1 MSTKRPRPSPDQWA
15 KLDAALEGLRER
27 TPPGAAPPLSQ
38 EITRRAGA
46 LRAALDSGWRIRDLA
61 AFFRETAGIDV
72 SPSTIQMA
80 LKQALDDANPDMKR
94 LRAKRPRGQAPAGR
108 QPVSKTASTANDPL
122 VVRATA
128 PPDQPVPGMDEK
140 AEAPRPKSMTPFG
153 STLTQGATKRGQR

>member
-15 KLDAALEGLRER
+15 KLDAALEGLRDR

-72 SPSTIQMA
+72 SPSTIQAA
-80 LKQALDDANPDMKR
+80 LKQALNDASPDRKR
-94 LRAKRPRGQAPAGR
+94 PRAKRSRRQTSAGR
-108 QPVSKTASTANDPL
+108 RPAAKAASTANGP
-122 VVRATA
+122 VVRATP
-128 PPDQPVPGMDEK
+128 PPDQPAPGMDEK
-140 AEAPRPKSMTPFG
+140 AEVPRPRSSMAFG